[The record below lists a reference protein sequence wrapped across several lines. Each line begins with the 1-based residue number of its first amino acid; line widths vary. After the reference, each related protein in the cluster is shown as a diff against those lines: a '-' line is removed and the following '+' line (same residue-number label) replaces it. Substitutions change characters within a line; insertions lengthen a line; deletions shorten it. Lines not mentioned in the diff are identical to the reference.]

1 MARPIITLA
10 IFFISLSLFSGMLS
24 ATGVAEDLGL
34 NSRLSGGEA
43 ADDAASQAQNVNTG
57 APTGSTLFG
66 MYNVLSSQLATLLGI
81 FNPGLRM
88 LFNAGVPAFIVGGP
102 NTIGLLPPLA
112 TIVQFWGIARF
123 LRGI

>member
-1 MARPIITLA
+1 MA
-10 IFFISLSLFSGMLS
+10 IFFISLSLFSGMLT
-24 ATGVAEDLGL
+24 ATGVAQDLGL
-34 NSRLSGGEA
+34 NSQLSGGEA
-43 ADDAASQAQNVNTG
+43 VDETTAQAQNVDTG

-88 LFNAGVPAFIVGGP
+88 LYNAGVPAYIVGS
-102 NTIGLLPPLA
+102 NTTIGLLPPLA
-112 TIVQFWGIARF
+112 TIIQFWGIARF